1 LYRAPVLFA
10 LALVFAA
17 GAASATTINLSS
29 VSSDATPAS
38 QLDASFD
45 FSVAGSTLTLTVT
58 NTGSDFN
65 INEIYFNAS
74 GLVTGL
80 TLSSATH
87 SAEGDVSSAW
97 LPIELGSSAGGFG
110 AFDFA
115 LTDGVGQTNP
125 NIINPGED
133 IEFVFTIS
141 GSGGYADA
149 DFIVGNVN
157 GYVAAAKFV
166 NGPDDPES
174 PGDEDSAFGTVPEP
188 GTLAL
193 LALGVPVLWMGSHR
207 RA

>member
-1 LYRAPVLFA
+1 V
-10 LALVFAA
+10 A
-17 GAASATTINLSS
+17 GAASATTINLSG

-45 FSVAGSTLTLTVT
+45 FSVTGTTLTLTVT

-65 INEIYFNAS
+65 INQIYFNGS
-74 GLVTGL
+74 DDVTSLSL
-80 TLSSATH
+80 TSATH
-87 SAEGDVSSAW
+87 SAAGDVTSIWA
-97 LPIELGSSAGGFG
+97 PVEPGSTPDGFG
-110 AFDFA
+110 VFDFA
-115 LTDGVGQTNP
+115 LTDGVGETNV
-125 NIINPGED
+125 NIIEPTES
-133 IEFVFTIS
+133 IVFVFSIS
-141 GSGGYADA
+141 GTGPFADA

-157 GYVAAAKFV
+157 DYLAAAKFV

-193 LALGVPVLWMGSHR
+193 LALGAAGLALGRSR